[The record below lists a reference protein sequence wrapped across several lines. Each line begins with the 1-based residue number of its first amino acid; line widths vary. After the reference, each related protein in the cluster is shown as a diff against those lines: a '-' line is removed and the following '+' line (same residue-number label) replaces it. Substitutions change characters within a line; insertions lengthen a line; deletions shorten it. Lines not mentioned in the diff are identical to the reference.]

1 MRTFG
6 VEEELLIVSAD
17 SGWPLPL
24 ARTVLDAAARSGSGS
39 SPGPGLTTEFKQEQI
54 EVNTRPCETADEL
67 RTEIVAGRSL
77 ADAAARTVGARIAAS
92 GTPPLMHTTPT
103 EGDQRYSAMSQR
115 FGMVAREQITCG
127 FHVHVSVPTRDEGVA
142 VLDRIRPWLP
152 VLLALSANS
161 PFWKGEDTG
170 FASYRTQIW
179 SRWPSAGPAEIF
191 GTADGY
197 DATIA
202 RLIRTGVLLDEGMVY
217 FDARL
222 CRHQPTV
229 EVRIADIC
237 LLAEDAVV
245 LAAAVRALVE
255 TAAMEWRAGI
265 PAPAVRTDTLRLAD
279 WQASRFGLR
288 GELLDPATGD
298 PRRAAAV
305 VEDFTDHVDVA
316 LDGAGDLPLV
326 RAGIARILER
336 GSGERLQREAFGG
349 GLASDVVAAIV
360 EATHAPSGR
369 TEREPLD

>member
-24 ARTVLDAAARSGSGS
+24 ARAVLDAAARSGPGS
-39 SPGPGLTTEFKQEQI
+39 SPGPALTTEFKQEQI
-54 EVNTRPCETADEL
+54 EVNTRPCETAEDL
-67 RTEIVAGRSL
+67 RAEIVAGRSL
-77 ADAAARTVGARIAAS
+77 ADDAARTVGARIAAS

-103 EGDQRYSAMSQR
+103 EGDQRYSTLSRR

-127 FHVHVSVPTRDEGVA
+127 FHVHVSVDSRDEGVA

-161 PFWKGEDTG
+161 PFWNGEDTG

-179 SRWPSAGPAEIF
+179 SRWPSAGPAELF
-191 GTADGY
+191 GTAAGY

-237 LLAEDAVV
+237 LRADDAVV

-255 TAAMEWRAGI
+255 TTAAEWRAGV

-288 GELLDPATGD
+288 GELLDTATGD
-298 PRRAAAV
+298 PRPASAV
-305 VEDFTDHVDVA
+305 VEDFTAHLEAA
-316 LDGAGDLPLV
+316 LDDVGDLPLV
-326 RAGIARILER
+326 RDGIARILER
-336 GSGERLQREAFGG
+336 GSGERLQRQAFGG
-349 GLASDVVAAIV
+349 GRASDVVAAIV
-360 EATHAPSGR
+360 EATHAHARRP
-369 TEREPLD
+369 EPEPFD

>member
-24 ARTVLDAAARSGSGS
+24 ARAVLDAAARSDSL
-39 SPGPGLTTEFKQEQI
+39 PGPGLTTEFKQEQV
-54 EVNTRPCETADEL
+54 EVNTRPCETAEEL
-67 RTEIVAGRSL
+67 RAEIVAGRSL
-77 ADAAARTVGARIAAS
+77 ADDAARTVGARIAAS

-103 EGDQRYSAMSQR
+103 EGDQRYSTLSRR

-127 FHVHVSVPTRDEGVA
+127 FHVHVSVDSRDEGVA

-161 PFWKGEDTG
+161 PFWNGEDTG

-179 SRWPSAGPAEIF
+179 SRWPSAGPAELF
-191 GTADGY
+191 GTAAGY

-237 LLAEDAVV
+237 LRADDAVV

-255 TAAMEWRAGI
+255 TGAAAWRAGV

-298 PRRAAAV
+298 PRPASAV
-305 VEDFTDHVDVA
+305 VEDFAAHLEAA

-326 RAGIARILER
+326 RDAIARILER
-336 GSGERLQREAFGG
+336 GSGERLQRQAFGG

-360 EATHAPSGR
+360 EATHAHARSP
-369 TEREPLD
+369 EREPFD

>member
-24 ARTVLDAAARSGSGS
+24 ARAVLDAAARSGS

-54 EVNTRPCETADEL
+54 EVNTRPCETAEEL
-67 RTEIVAGRSL
+67 RAEIVAGRSL

-103 EGDQRYSAMSQR
+103 EGDQRYSAMSRR

-127 FHVHVSVPTRDEGVA
+127 FHVHVSVDSRDEGVA

-152 VLLALSANS
+152 ALLALSANS
-161 PFWKGEDTG
+161 PFWNGEDTG

-179 SRWPSAGPAEIF
+179 SRWPSAGPPELF
-191 GTADGY
+191 GTAAGY

-255 TAAMEWRAGI
+255 TAATEWRAGI

-288 GELLDPATGD
+288 AELLDPATGD

-305 VEDFTDHVDVA
+305 VEDFADHLDVVV
-316 LDGAGDLPLV
+316 DGAGDLPLV

-349 GLASDVVAAIV
+349 GRASDVVAAIV

>member
-24 ARTVLDAAARSGSGS
+24 ARAVLDAAARSGPGS
-39 SPGPGLTTEFKQEQI
+39 CPGPALTTEFKQEQI
-54 EVNTRPCETADEL
+54 EVNTRPCETAEGL
-67 RTEIVAGRSL
+67 RAEIVAGRSL
-77 ADAAARTVGARIAAS
+77 ADDAARTVGARIAAS

-103 EGDQRYSAMSQR
+103 EGDQRYSTLSRR

-127 FHVHVSVPTRDEGVA
+127 FHVHVSVDSRDEGVA

-161 PFWKGEDTG
+161 PFWNGEDTG

-179 SRWPSAGPAEIF
+179 SRWPSAGPAELF
-191 GTADGY
+191 GTAAGY

-237 LLAEDAVV
+237 LRADDAVV

-255 TAAMEWRAGI
+255 TAAAEWLAGV

-288 GELLDPATGD
+288 GELLDAATGD
-298 PRRAAAV
+298 PRPASAV
-305 VEDFTDHVDVA
+305 VEDFAAHLEAA

-326 RAGIARILER
+326 RDGIARIRER
-336 GSGERLQREAFGG
+336 GSGERLQRQAFGG

-360 EATHAPSGR
+360 EATHAHARRP
-369 TEREPLD
+369 EPEPFD

>member
-1 MRTFG
+1 MRTIG

-24 ARTVLDAAARSGSGS
+24 AGAVLEAAARSG
-39 SPGPGLTTEFKQEQI
+39 PGPSFTTEFKQEQI
-54 EVNTRPCETADEL
+54 EVNTRPCATAEEL
-67 RTEIVAGRSL
+67 RAEIVAGRSS
-77 ADAAARTVGARIAAS
+77 ADDAARTVGARIAAS
-92 GTPPLMHTTPT
+92 GTPPLMSTTPT
-103 EGDQRYSAMSQR
+103 EGDRRYSAMSRR

-127 FHVHVSVPTRDEGVA
+127 FHVHVSITTREEGVG

-161 PFWKGEDTG
+161 PFWNGEDTG

-179 SRWPSAGPAEIF
+179 SRWPSAGPADPF
-191 GTADGY
+191 GTAAGY
-197 DATIA
+197 EATIS

-255 TAAMEWRAGI
+255 TAARDWWNGD
-265 PAPAVRTDTLRLAD
+265 PVPAVRTDTLRLAD
-279 WQASRFGLR
+279 WQASRFGLS
-288 GELLDPATGD
+288 GALLDPATGT
-298 PRRAAAV
+298 PRPAAAV
-305 VEDFTDHVDVA
+305 VGDFTDRLDAA
-316 LDGAGDLPLV
+316 LDAAGDRPLV
-326 RAGIARILER
+326 QAGIARILDR
-336 GSGERLQREAFGG
+336 GPGERLQREAYGS

-360 EATHAPSGR
+360 EATHAPGRPQEERHSGN
-369 TEREPLD
+369 